1 MRPSAD
7 HTGGGPLQYTYSQNY
22 YAMDFITWSRMP
34 LHLPVDIDRELGEA
48 LKNNLLECSTALR
61 EWGKKKN

>member
-7 HTGGGPLQYTYSQNY
+7 HTGGGPLQYGYGQNY
-22 YAMDFITWSRMP
+22 YAMDFTTMSRMP

-48 LKNNLLECSTALR
+48 LKNDLLECSTALR